1 MWREL
6 IDPIHHV
13 PDCVYWSNMLS
24 SNELSKVH
32 HTGFD
37 LEDVKVTF
45 LHDIKIN
52 VAGVDIEGKQEEILN
67 IPRWVANV
75 LESDKHVT
83 IEDTDMVVELKQAT
97 VKENVQGEFELATLE
112 PHFYV
117 RLIAFMKKLPKDDFD
132 RVQSMLNSLVRKRQG
147 KIIHLADSSQLT
159 VTLSKKLTLE
169 ERTFYEKIYNTSNDF
184 KKQILG
190 DKKWQHLKSRQNQH
204 YQMR

>member
-1 MWREL
+1 
-6 IDPIHHV
+6 
-13 PDCVYWSNMLS
+13 MLS
-24 SNELSKVH
+24 SSELSKVH

-45 LHDIKIN
+45 LHDIKIT
-52 VAGVDIEGKQEEILN
+52 VAGVGITGKQGEILN

-75 LESDKHVT
+75 LESEKHIT

-112 PHFYV
+112 PYFYV
-117 RLIAFMKKLPKDDFD
+117 RLIAFMKRLPKDDFD
-132 RVQSMLNSLVRKRQG
+132 KVQSMLNSLVRKRQG

-159 VTLSKKLTLE
+159 SALSQKLTLE
-169 ERTFYEKIYNTSNDF
+169 ERAFYEKIYNTSNDF

-190 DKKWQHLKSRQNQH
+190 DKK
-204 YQMR
+204 

>member
-1 MWREL
+1 
-6 IDPIHHV
+6 
-13 PDCVYWSNMLS
+13 MLNS
-24 SNELSKVH
+24 SELSKVH

-52 VAGVDIEGKQEEILN
+52 VAGVDVEGKQGEMLN
-67 IPRWVANV
+67 IPRWVASV
-75 LESDKHVT
+75 LESDKHVS
-83 IEDTDMVVELKQAT
+83 IDDTDMVVELKQAT

-117 RLIAFMKKLPKDDFD
+117 KLISFMKKLPKDDFD
-132 RVQSMLNSLVRKRQG
+132 KVESMLNSLVRKRQG

-159 VTLSKKLTLE
+159 ADLRQKLTLE
-169 ERTFYEKIYNTSNDF
+169 ERAFYEKIYNTSSDF

-190 DKKWQHLKSRQNQH
+190 DKK
-204 YQMR
+204 

>member
-1 MWREL
+1 
-6 IDPIHHV
+6 
-13 PDCVYWSNMLS
+13 MLS
-24 SNELSKVH
+24 SSELSKVH

-52 VAGVDIEGKQEEILN
+52 VAGVDVEGKQGEILN

-75 LESDKHVT
+75 LESDKHIT
-83 IEDTDMVVELKQAT
+83 IEDTDMIVELKQAT

-117 RLIAFMKKLPKDDFD
+117 KLTSFMKKLSKDEFD
-132 RVQSMLNSLVRKRQG
+132 KVQSMLNSLIRKRQG

-159 VTLSKKLTLE
+159 ADLSKKLTLE
-169 ERTFYEKIYNTSNDF
+169 ERAFYEKIYNTSNDF

-190 DKKWQHLKSRQNQH
+190 DTR
-204 YQMR
+204 